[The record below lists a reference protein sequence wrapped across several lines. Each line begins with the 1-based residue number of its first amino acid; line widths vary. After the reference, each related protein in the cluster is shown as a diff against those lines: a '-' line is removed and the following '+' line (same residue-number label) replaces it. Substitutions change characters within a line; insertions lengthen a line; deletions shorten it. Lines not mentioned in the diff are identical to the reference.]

1 MSIFNR
7 GHLFGLIAAVAIA
20 GCSSTD
26 TATQDEGNTP
36 TTGVSDNQ
44 QVNGGPTDGATTL
57 LGQRVVYFDFDKS
70 AIRADAYEAL
80 QAHAQY
86 LAGKQGA
93 KIRLEGH
100 ADERG
105 TREYN
110 MALGERRAKAV
121 VSFLTANGASG
132 SQFEVVSYGEE
143 KPVADGHEDGSWAQ
157 NRRAE
162 LVYTAEAP

>member
-26 TATQDEGNTP
+26 ETTEDTTSQGSTTPVATESTSTTQDSAP
-36 TTGVSDNQ
+36 S
-44 QVNGGPTDGATTL
+44 L
-57 LGQRVVYFDFDKS
+57 LSQRVVYFDFDKS

-80 QAHAQY
+80 QAHAQF
-86 LAGKQGA
+86 LANNQGST
-93 KIRLEGH
+93 IRIEGH

-121 VSFLTANGASG
+121 VSFLTANGAAG
-132 SQFEVVSYGEE
+132 SQLEVVSYGEE
-143 KPVADGHEDGSWAQ
+143 KPVSDGHEEGSWAQ

-162 LVYTAEAP
+162 LVYTAGAPN

>member
-7 GHLFGLIAAVAIA
+7 GHLFALIAAVAIT
-20 GCSSTD
+20 GCSSSGSD
-26 TATQDEGNTP
+26 ETATETSNG
-36 TTGVSDNQ
+36 TTAPASSES
-44 QVNGGPTDGATTL
+44 ASASSAAASL
-57 LGQRVVYFDFDKS
+57 LAQRVVYFDFDKS
-70 AIRADAYEAL
+70 AIRADAYESL

-86 LAGKQGA
+86 LAGKPGA
-93 KIRLEGH
+93 KIRIEGH

-121 VSFLTANGASG
+121 VSFLTANGAG
-132 SQFEVVSYGEE
+132 AGQLDVVSYGEE
-143 KPVADGHEDGSWAQ
+143 KPAADGHDETSWTQ

>member
-7 GHLFGLIAAVAIA
+7 GHLFALIAAVAIT
-20 GCSSTD
+20 GCSSSASD
-26 TATQDEGNTP
+26 ETATETSNSS
-36 TTGVSDNQ
+36 TG
-44 QVNGGPTDGATTL
+44 GASTSTSSSTSNAASSL
-57 LGQRVVYFDFDKS
+57 LGQRVVFFDFDK
-70 AIRADAYEAL
+70 ATIRPDAQEAL
-80 QAHAQY
+80 VAHAQY
-86 LAGKQGA
+86 LTGHGGSKVR
-93 KIRLEGH
+93 IEGH

-121 VSFLTANGASG
+121 VSFLTANGASAA
-132 SQFEVVSYGEE
+132 QLDVVSYGEE
-143 KPVADGHEDGSWAQ
+143 KPAAEGHDEGSWSQ

>member
-20 GCSSTD
+20 GCSSSQDDT
-26 TATQDEGNTP
+26 TATDNGASTAP
-36 TTGVSDNQ
+36 TTSSTVSDN
-44 QVNGGPTDGATTL
+44 NGGAVSAL
-57 LGQRVVYFDFDKS
+57 SQRVVYFDFDKS
-70 AIRADAYEAL
+70 AIRADAYETL

-86 LAGKQGA
+86 LGGHAGA
-93 KIRLEGH
+93 KIRVEGH

-121 VSFLTANGASG
+121 QSFLTANGAG
-132 SQFEVVSYGEE
+132 AAQLEVVSYGEE
-143 KPVADGHEDGSWAQ
+143 KPVVDGHDESSWAQ

>member
-20 GCSSTD
+20 GCSSTEEATED
-26 TATQDEGNTP
+26 AGASAGTGTTATESVS
-36 TTGVSDNQ
+36 TGGETSN
-44 QVNGGPTDGATTL
+44 L
-57 LGQRVVYFDFDKS
+57 LSQRVVYFDFDKS

-86 LAGKQGA
+86 LANHQGST
-93 KIRLEGH
+93 IRIEGH

-110 MALGERRAKAV
+110 MALGERRANAV
-121 VSFLTANGASG
+121 RDYMVANGIAS
-132 SQFEVVSYGEE
+132 FRIETISYGEE
-143 KPVADGHEDGSWAQ
+143 RPVAYGSGEANWAQ
-157 NRRAE
+157 NRRVE
-162 LVYTAEAP
+162 LKPQ

>member
-7 GHLFGLIAAVAIA
+7 GHLFALIAAVAIA
-20 GCSSTD
+20 GCSSSGSD
-26 TATQDEGNTP
+26 ETATET
-36 TTGVSDNQ
+36 S
-44 QVNGGPTDGATTL
+44 NGGTGAAATDGASAASNL

-70 AIRADAYEAL
+70 AIRADAYESL
-80 QAHAQY
+80 QAHAAY
-86 LAGKQGA
+86 LAGKAGA
-93 KIRLEGH
+93 KIRIEGH

-121 VSFLTANGASG
+121 VSFLTANGAAAG
-132 SQFEVVSYGEE
+132 QLEVVSYGEE
-143 KPVADGHEDGSWAQ
+143 KPAADGHDESSWTQ

>member
-20 GCSSTD
+20 GCSSTEEATED
-26 TATQDEGNTP
+26 TNAGAGTGGTATEQ
-36 TTGVSDNQ
+36 VSGGGDS
-44 QVNGGPTDGATTL
+44 VNSL

-86 LAGKQGA
+86 LAGRQGA
-93 KIRLEGH
+93 TIRIEGH

-132 SQFEVVSYGEE
+132 AQLEVVSYGEE
-143 KPVADGHEDGSWAQ
+143 KPLADGHDEGSWAQ

>member
-20 GCSSTD
+20 GCSSTEEATENTGD
-26 TATQDEGNTP
+26 TAGTGTTATESA
-36 TTGVSDNQ
+36 TTGGETSN
-44 QVNGGPTDGATTL
+44 L

-86 LAGKQGA
+86 LAGKQSA
-93 KIRLEGH
+93 TIRIEGH

-121 VSFLTANGASG
+121 VSFLTANGAAG
-132 SQFEVVSYGEE
+132 TQLEVVSYGEE
-143 KPVADGHEDGSWAQ
+143 KPLADGHEEGSWAQ

>member
-20 GCSSTD
+20 GCSSTED
-26 TATQDEGNTP
+26 ATVD
-36 TTGVSDNQ
+36 
-44 QVNGGPTDGATTL
+44 DGATNGVSATPTESVSNGGATNDL

-86 LAGKQGA
+86 LANHQGST
-93 KIRLEGH
+93 IRIEGH

-121 VSFLTANGASG
+121 VSFLTANGAG
-132 SQFEVVSYGEE
+132 GAQLEVVSYGEE
-143 KPVADGHEDGSWAQ
+143 KPVSDGHEEGSWAQ

>member
-20 GCSSTD
+20 GCSSTEE
-26 TATQDEGNTP
+26 ATQDAGAGTT
-36 TTGVSDNQ
+36 TTGGDTVQVDN
-44 QVNGGPTDGATTL
+44 GSGSAATL

-86 LAGKQGA
+86 LSSHQGS

-121 VSFLTANGASG
+121 VSFLTANGAAG
-132 SQFEVVSYGEE
+132 AQFEVVSFGEE
-143 KPVADGHEDGSWAQ
+143 KPVADSHEESSWAQ

>member
-20 GCSSTD
+20 GCSSTEEATED
-26 TATQDEGNTP
+26 AGASAGTGTTATESVS
-36 TTGVSDNQ
+36 TGGETSN
-44 QVNGGPTDGATTL
+44 L
-57 LGQRVVYFDFDKS
+57 LSQRVVYFDFDKS

-86 LAGKQGA
+86 LANHQGST
-93 KIRLEGH
+93 IRIEGH

-121 VSFLTANGASG
+121 VSFLTANGAG
-132 SQFEVVSYGEE
+132 GAQLEVVSYGEE
-143 KPVADGHEDGSWAQ
+143 KPVADAHEEGSWAQ

>member
-20 GCSSTD
+20 GCSSTEE
-26 TATQDEGNTP
+26 ATENTGDATSSVAP
-36 TTGVSDNQ
+36 AVEN
-44 QVNGGPTDGATTL
+44 VANNGATNDL

-86 LAGKQGA
+86 LANHQGST
-93 KIRLEGH
+93 IRIEGH

-121 VSFLTANGASG
+121 VSFLTANGAG
-132 SQFEVVSYGEE
+132 GAQLEVVSYGEE
-143 KPVADGHEDGSWAQ
+143 KPVADGHEEGSWAQ

>member
-20 GCSSTD
+20 GCSSTEEATED
-26 TATQDEGNTP
+26 T
-36 TTGVSDNQ
+36 
-44 QVNGGPTDGATTL
+44 GATGSAGGAATEQVGGTADAGSSL
-57 LGQRVVYFDFDKS
+57 LSQRVVYFDFDKS

-86 LAGKQGA
+86 LANHQGS

-121 VSFLTANGASG
+121 VSFLTANGAAG
-132 SQFEVVSYGEE
+132 AQLEVVSYGEE
-143 KPVADGHEDGSWAQ
+143 KPVSDGHEEGSWAQ

>member
-7 GHLFGLIAAVAIA
+7 GHLFALIAAVAIT
-20 GCSSTD
+20 GCSSTSEDTD
-26 TATQDEGNTP
+26 TAANSGA
-36 TTGVSDNQ
+36 GAVSQ
-44 QVNGGPTDGATTL
+44 PVADGAASAAANL
-57 LGQRVVYFDFDKS
+57 LAQRVVYFDFDKS
-70 AIRADAYEAL
+70 AIRPDSEESL
-80 QAHAQY
+80 RAHAAY
-86 LAGKQGA
+86 LASKPGA
-93 KIRLEGH
+93 KVRLEGH

-121 VSFLTANGASG
+121 VTFLTANGAG
-132 SQFEVVSYGEE
+132 AAQLEVVSYGEE
-143 KPVADGHEDGSWAQ
+143 RPAVDGHDEGSWAQ

>member
-20 GCSSTD
+20 GCSSTEEATEGTD
-26 TATQDEGNTP
+26 TAPVAGGTGTEVVDQTP
-36 TTGVSDNQ
+36 STASS
-44 QVNGGPTDGATTL
+44 L
-57 LGQRVVYFDFDKS
+57 LSQRVVYFDFDKS
-70 AIRADAYEAL
+70 AIRADAYETL

-86 LAGKQGA
+86 LANHQGA
-93 KIRLEGH
+93 TIRLEGH

-121 VSFLTANGASG
+121 VSFLTANGAAG

-143 KPVADGHEDGSWAQ
+143 KPLADGHEEGSWAQ

>member
-20 GCSSTD
+20 GCSSTEEATED
-26 TATQDEGNTP
+26 T
-36 TTGVSDNQ
+36 
-44 QVNGGPTDGATTL
+44 GATTGTGTTAVDTASSDTSAASNL
-57 LGQRVVYFDFDKS
+57 LSQRVVYFDFDKS

-86 LAGKQGA
+86 LSGKQSA
-93 KIRLEGH
+93 TIRIEGH

-121 VSFLTANGASG
+121 VSFLTANGAAG
-132 SQFEVVSYGEE
+132 TQLEVVSYGEE
-143 KPVADGHEDGSWAQ
+143 KPLADGHEEGSWAQ

>member
-20 GCSSTD
+20 GCSSTEEATED
-26 TATQDEGNTP
+26 TGSTAGTAPVATEST
-36 TTGVSDNQ
+36 
-44 QVNGGPTDGATTL
+44 GATTDTASSL
-57 LGQRVVYFDFDKS
+57 LSQRVVYFDFDKS
-70 AIRADAYEAL
+70 AIRADAYETL

-86 LAGKQGA
+86 LANHQSA
-93 KIRLEGH
+93 TIRLEGH

-121 VSFLTANGASG
+121 VSFLTANGAAG
-132 SQFEVVSYGEE
+132 SQLEVVSYGEE
-143 KPVADGHEDGSWAQ
+143 KPLADGHEEGSWAQ

>member
-20 GCSSTD
+20 GCSSTEEATEGTD
-26 TATQDEGNTP
+26 TTP
-36 TTGVSDNQ
+36 VA
-44 QVNGGPTDGATTL
+44 GGTSTEVVEQAPSTASSL
-57 LGQRVVYFDFDKS
+57 LSQRVVYFDFDKS
-70 AIRADAYEAL
+70 AIRADAYETL

-86 LAGKQGA
+86 LANHQGA
-93 KIRLEGH
+93 TIRLEGH

-121 VSFLTANGASG
+121 VSFLTANGAAG
-132 SQFEVVSYGEE
+132 SQLEVVSYGEE
-143 KPVADGHEDGSWAQ
+143 KPLADGHEEGSWAQ

>member
-20 GCSSTD
+20 GCSSSAEDTTAVDEGAGTAVVAPVTSTTD
-26 TATQDEGNTP
+26 T
-36 TTGVSDNQ
+36 
-44 QVNGGPTDGATTL
+44 GASTSSIL
-57 LGQRVVYFDFDKS
+57 SQRVVYFDFDKS
-70 AIRADAYEAL
+70 AVRADAYEIL

-86 LAGKQGA
+86 LSSHAGA
-93 KIRLEGH
+93 RIRIEGH

-121 VSFLTANGASG
+121 QSFLNANGAG
-132 SQFEVVSYGEE
+132 AGQLEVVSYGEE
-143 KPVADGHEDGSWAQ
+143 NPIALGHDEASWAQ
-157 NRRAE
+157 NRRSE
-162 LVYTAEAP
+162 LVYTSEAP